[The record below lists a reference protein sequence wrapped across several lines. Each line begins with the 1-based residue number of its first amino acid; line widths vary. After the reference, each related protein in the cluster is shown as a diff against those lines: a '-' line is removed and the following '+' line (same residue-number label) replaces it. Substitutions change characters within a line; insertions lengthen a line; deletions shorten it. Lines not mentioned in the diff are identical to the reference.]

1 MPCSHDTPRMRLNYA
16 PVKCELAYMHT
27 NHQFSRP
34 EINQIYG
41 QLKSDIVANYAV
53 QCMKLNPNP
62 FSFNVHIKV

>member
-1 MPCSHDTPRMRLNYA
+1 MHPNMLT
-16 PVKCELAYMHT
+16 VAYMHT

-53 QCMKLNPNP
+53 QTYQTETES
-62 FSFNVHIKV
+62 FSFTEHIKL